1 MKNTNKIIRI
11 VNEEIGVDCTSITR
25 KRSVTDARFLAMY
38 FIWKT
43 GSSKNATAKIF
54 NKNHASVINAIKK
67 VDIFRK
73 VDAKFDEHYRN
84 INAKLKINFIE
95 KKENVLKEIF
105 KYCPDDLIRRYHDAI

>member
-1 MKNTNKIIRI
+1 MKTTNKIIRI
-11 VNEEIGVDCTSITR
+11 VNEEMGVNCTLNTR
-25 KRSVTDARFLAMY
+25 KQSVTDARFLAMY

-67 VDIFRK
+67 VDVFRK
-73 VDAKFDEHYRN
+73 VDEKFNAHYKN
-84 INAKLKINFIE
+84 INAKIKTNFIE

-105 KYCPDDLIRRYHDAI
+105 KYCPEDLIKRYNDAI

>member
-11 VNEEIGVDCTSITR
+11 VNEEMGVNCTSITR
-25 KRSVTDARFLAMY
+25 KRSITDARFLAMY

-43 GSSKNATAKIF
+43 GGSKNAIAKIF
-54 NKNHASVINAIKK
+54 KKNHASVINAIKK

-73 VDAKFDEHYRN
+73 VDAKFDEHYKN
-84 INAKLKINFIE
+84 INAKIKTNFIE
-95 KKENVLKEIF
+95 KKENVLKEIL